1 MTKKSKSLLGGP
13 TIFVQAPDSDV
24 WGEFELPEGKR
35 VENGDSF
42 TIFECRFMGVLY
54 KELPFPKALKADAD
68 AESKEFEVASKRYRE
83 RIKQDDV
90 RMTFV
95 PPMKFVTLVP
105 MEG

>member
-54 KELPFPKALKADAD
+54 KELPFPEPLNGAWDSEEAT
-68 AESKEFEVASKRYRE
+68 EISKRYRE

>member
-1 MTKKSKSLLGGP
+1 MTEKSKSLLGGP
-13 TIFVQAPDSDV
+13 TIFVQAPNSDV

-54 KELPFPKALKADAD
+54 QELPFPEQPKEGGNLEDFKEVLKCY
-68 AESKEFEVASKRYRE
+68 KERCQ
-83 RIKQDDV
+83 QDDA

-95 PPMKFVTLVP
+95 PPLKFVTLVP

>member
-1 MTKKSKSLLGGP
+1 MKDQSKSLLGGP

-35 VENGDSF
+35 VENGDKF
-42 TIFECRFMGVLY
+42 TLFDCRFKGVLY
-54 KELPFPKALKADAD
+54 QELPFPEAMNSD
-68 AESKEFEVASKRYRE
+68 AESEEVLKRYRE

-95 PPMKFVTLVP
+95 SDPMKFVTLVP
-105 MEG
+105 LTD

>member
-1 MTKKSKSLLGGP
+1 MTEKSKSLLGGP
-13 TIFVQAPDSDV
+13 TIFVQAPNSDV

-54 KELPFPKALKADAD
+54 QELPFPEALKGE
-68 AESKEFEVASKRYRE
+68 AESEEFKHISRLYRD

-90 RMTFV
+90 RTTFEARR
-95 PPMKFVTLVP
+95 MRFVTLVP